1 MLVAA
6 AKGLILRAACFEVSP
21 EGSMK
26 EEVDTMEGTAPG
38 IPPPSPPLP
47 LLAGIGRGEEGDSR
61 LTILPSAAMGLPCPS
76 DTAGGGG
83 SVAAAVGSAKGI

>member
-6 AKGLILRAACFEVSP
+6 ANGLILRAACFEVSP

-26 EEVDTMEGTAPG
+26 EEVDTMEGTAAPG

-47 LLAGIGRGEEGDSR
+47 LLAGIGRGEEGDS
-61 LTILPSAAMGLPCPS
+61 LLSILPSAAMGLP
-76 DTAGGGG
+76 
-83 SVAAAVGSAKGI
+83 

>member
-26 EEVDTMEGTAPG
+26 EEVDTMEGGAAS
-38 IPPPSPPLP
+38 PPSPPLP
-47 LLAGIGRGEEGDSR
+47 LLAGTRVGEEDSL
-61 LTILPSAAMGLPCPS
+61 LTALSATGLP
-76 DTAGGGG
+76 
-83 SVAAAVGSAKGI
+83 